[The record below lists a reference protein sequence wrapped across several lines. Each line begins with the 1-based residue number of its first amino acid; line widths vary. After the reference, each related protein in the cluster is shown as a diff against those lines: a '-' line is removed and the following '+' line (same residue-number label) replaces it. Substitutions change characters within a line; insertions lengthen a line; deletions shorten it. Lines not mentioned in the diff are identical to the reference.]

1 MLGLDAEG
9 LVQERPTWHAA
20 ELAAAMH
27 LAQDALRKRALFWIG
42 HGVLEETRTPTG
54 TVSIPHTAVC
64 LLTLQCLTVSAMG
77 HLWMATGVPMSIPSA
92 YQCSPSAWR

>member
-1 MLGLDAEG
+1 MK
-9 LVQERPTWHAA
+9 ERPTWHAA

-54 TVSIPHTAVC
+54 TVSIPHRVVC
-64 LLTLQCLTVSAMG
+64 LPIPQCLAVSGME
-77 HLWMATGVPMSIPSA
+77 HLWMVAGVPMSFPSA
-92 YQCSPSAWR
+92 CGAGPLHGGSV